1 MIDYLRMMDFEG
13 ATGWI
18 SLVPG
23 TNDRADM
30 PVQIFN
36 SHGYKADQ
44 ETVNF
49 VPVGWVNPDTGEL
62 LLDESA
68 ILWPGA
74 TRIAP
79 DP

>member
-1 MIDYLRMMDFEG
+1 
-13 ATGWI
+13 
-18 SLVPG
+18 
-23 TNDRADM
+23 M
-30 PVQIFN
+30 PVQILK

-44 ETVNF
+44 KTVNF
-49 VPVGWVNPDTGEL
+49 VPVGLVNPDTGEL